1 MTKDVERLTKV
12 LHHISIRELDDAKL
26 IDKYFGILTEITN
39 GLKEALEMDDEHLKY
54 DRSDWINR
62 GSEAGWWESPM
73 DYQRDTDFTTLSIL
87 MAQMIR
93 YNKLIKK
100 H

>member
-1 MTKDVERLTKV
+1 
-12 LHHISIRELDDAKL
+12 
-26 IDKYFGILTEITN
+26 
-39 GLKEALEMDDEHLKY
+39 MDDEHLKY
-54 DRSDWINR
+54 YRRDWINR

-93 YNKLIKK
+93 YNKLSKK